1 MSTSYPHLVLIASFI
16 CHIIAFGGL
25 FYLRNKILRDF
36 PGRSTI
42 NTLSLEVG
50 ELAQA
55 TTALN
60 ERFTR
65 FQKRDG
71 MREARSAKEREQE
84 ILAQAHAIAAEAGSK
99 EADTGGD
106 KLALYRRLNN

>member
-1 MSTSYPHLVLIASFI
+1 MSTTYPQVILIASFI

-84 ILAQAHAIAAEAGSK
+84 ILAQAHAIAAEGGSEEPAAG
-99 EADTGGD
+99 TD
-106 KLALYRRLNN
+106 KLALYRRINH